1 MTDTFSHEDS
11 TNVAGSTPDA
21 GGRLRR
27 NMVAA
32 GAGVVVVVLAA
43 TLLIPRP
50 AAEDEHDAI
59 FHRFTGDIRERVIA
73 NEHDWLAAAGFPVLA
88 SAPER
93 IEHAIGSIR
102 AAVDDPDHLLADGTI
117 TSLME
122 TIKEH
127 ALARSERSPARYLA
141 LCDAESELYDWVSL
155 DDAALKMFLDYW
167 QNISTAPGGTS
178 RDALINVW
186 NYFYDEKGDRFDA
199 IGAPPMG
206 SRVVIRKVRTKD
218 QSHEQ
223 FFGYDEEEII
233 HHWTGQ
239 MMLTGALQFRKPRR
253 PIEEALA
260 ASPGVVVAQVMIL
273 VRMANGYPIS
283 WITSWFQDP
292 ATGRWV
298 CSWSAQKRA
307 RGTVYVF

>member
-1 MTDTFSHEDS
+1 MTDQHSHDDTSS
-11 TNVAGSTPDA
+11 TADPSSA
-21 GGRLRR
+21 GGARLRR
-27 NMVAA
+27 NLIAA
-32 GAGVVVVVLAA
+32 GAGIVVVALAA

-50 AAEDEHDAI
+50 AAEDEHDAV
-59 FHRFTGDIRERVIA
+59 FAQFMGEKRERVIA

-93 IEHAIGSIR
+93 INHAIGSIR
-102 AAVDDPDHLLADGTI
+102 AAVDDPDHLLTDGAL

-127 ALARSERSPARYLA
+127 ALARSERSSERYLA
-141 LCDAESELYDWVSL
+141 LCDAESDLYEWASL

-167 QNISTAPGGTS
+167 QNISTDPGGTS

-199 IGAPPMG
+199 IGVPPMG
-206 SRVVIRKVRTKD
+206 ARVVIRKVRTKE

-233 HHWTGQ
+233 RHWTGE

-253 PIEEALA
+253 PIEDALA

-307 RGTVYVF
+307 RGSVYVF